1 MREYAQAGNTQ
12 IRGIFFYQ
20 YEEIIKKMCIRV
32 KSVFQG
38 LYLWLGIIAM
48 LMMLNPAIAAATETV
63 TSANSSVAWWV

>member
-1 MREYAQAGNTQ
+1 
-12 IRGIFFYQ
+12 
-20 YEEIIKKMCIRV
+20 MCIRV